1 MFRLSYF
8 ILRGHVTTVD
18 ALMAMYNADS
28 RVLQDTL
35 QWESKRFS
43 MAKQSTY
50 DWYVMSFTV
59 YNSYTYI
66 WHHDASSCYGTHFG
80 CGLASKDISFI
91 KTLRLQRDYVNANK
105 GVGKIKF

>member
-28 RVLQDTL
+28 RVLQDTV

-59 YNSYTYI
+59 YNSYTYP
-66 WHHDASSCYGTHFG
+66 
-80 CGLASKDISFI
+80 ISGI
-91 KTLRLQRDYVNANK
+91 MMLLLVTVHTLVVVWQV
-105 GVGKIKF
+105 KIYPL